1 MIDGKNGI
9 INKMKY
15 LQKIIFINEN
25 SLNVTVVFLI
35 YQKRFEN
42 IRQKSNVL

>member
-9 INKMKY
+9 MNKMKY

-25 SLNVTVVFLI
+25 SLNVTVVFLF